1 MAENPL
7 EKTLDAQWL
16 ATQLQDR
23 SMRGIAIE
31 TAAMIRSGVIEIGT
45 HLPAVRELAQ
55 ALGVSPAT
63 VSAAWGQLR
72 RQKVIAGRGRNGV
85 WVCGDMLSPR
95 PARFEKI
102 GNFGEHIIAD
112 LALSSPDPELLPNL
126 LEAMQHGVGA
136 DNLNSY
142 QREAIAPSLLE
153 AAKQDWPYDAPAF
166 MSADGGFDGMNL
178 TLQTLLMQGSVV
190 AIEDPTATRL
200 LDMLDN
206 LGAQVIAVKCDEF
219 GPLPE
224 SLTQA
229 LLKNPSAFI
238 YQPRTHSHC
247 GHAINAERYAALA
260 EILSQSNTLIIE
272 DDGIGQLSCH
282 PPLSMGS
289 RLPDRTV
296 HVRSYSKAYGPDLRL
311 AVISGSKDLI
321 KQIKSFRNFGA
332 GWSSRILQEA
342 LAWLIKDPKT
352 QEGISHAKSVYAQRR
367 KAMSDA
373 LRIRGINIP
382 ERDGLAMWIPVP
394 SEQFALVTMA
404 ARGIAVLPGERSR
417 IGQGQFIRIS
427 TSQVKPEQVDLIA
440 DALVLAMGA

>member
-7 EKTLDAQWL
+7 VKTLDATWF
-16 ATQLQDR
+16 ASHLQDR
-23 SMRGIAIE
+23 SMRGIALE
-31 TAAMIRSGVIEIGT
+31 TATMIRSGVIEIGT

-55 ALGVSPAT
+55 SLGVSPAT

-85 WVCGDMLSPR
+85 WVCGDTLSPR

-112 LALSSPDPELLPNL
+112 LALSSPDPALLPDLRDAL
-126 LEAMQHGVGA
+126 LAGTQAE
-136 DNLNSY
+136 NLNSY
-142 QREAIAPSLLE
+142 QREAIAPALL
-153 AAKQDWPYDAPAF
+153 AAVKTSWPYEADAF
-166 MSADGGFDGMNL
+166 MAADGGFDAMNL

-190 AIEDPTATRL
+190 AIEDPTASRL

-206 LGAQVIAVKCDEF
+206 LNAQVLPVKCDEF
-219 GPLPE
+219 GPIPE
-224 SLTQA
+224 SLQLA
-229 LLKNPSAFI
+229 LAKNPSAFI

-247 GHAINAERYAALA
+247 GHALNTERYHALAAL
-260 EILSQSNTLIIE
+260 LRDSNTLIFE
-272 DDGIGQLSCH
+272 DDGIGQLSNFSSI
-282 PPLSMGS
+282 SMGS
-289 RLPDRTV
+289 VLPQRTV

-311 AVISGSKDLI
+311 AVISSSKDLI

-332 GWSSRILQEA
+332 GWSSRILQQA
-342 LAWLIKDPKT
+342 LAYLITDETT
-352 QEGISHAKSVYAQRR
+352 QQGIAHAKAVYAQRR

-373 LRIRGINIP
+373 LKIRGVNIP

-394 SEQFALVTMA
+394 SEQFALVTLA

-417 IGQGQFIRIS
+417 IGPGQFIRIS
-427 TSQVKPEQVDLIA
+427 TSQLKAEQVDIIA
-440 DALVLAMGA
+440 DAIVLALG

>member
-1 MAENPL
+1 MAENSP

-31 TAAMIRSGVIEIGT
+31 TAALIRSGVIEIGT

-112 LALSSPDPELLPNL
+112 LALSSPDPALLPEL
-126 LEAMQHGVGA
+126 HEAMQHGVSA

-142 QREAIAPSLLE
+142 QREAIAPALLD
-153 AAKQDWPYDAPAF
+153 AVKPDWPYNAPSF
-166 MSADGGFDGMNL
+166 MAADGGFDAMNL

-206 LGAQVIAVKCDEF
+206 LGAQVVPVKCDEF
-219 GPLPE
+219 GPIPE
-224 SLTQA
+224 SLQIA
-229 LLKNPSAFI
+229 LARKPSAFI

-247 GHAINAERYAALA
+247 GHAISAERYAQLVDAL
-260 EILSQSNTLIIE
+260 SHSNTLIIE
-272 DDGIGQLSCH
+272 DDGIGQLSCEK
-282 PPLSMGS
+282 PISMGS
-289 RLPDRTV
+289 ALPQRTI

-311 AVISGSKDLI
+311 AVISSSEDLI

-332 GWSSRILQEA
+332 GWSSRILQQA
-342 LAWLIKDPKT
+342 LAYLINDEKT
-352 QEGISHAKSVYAQRR
+352 QEGIEHAKRVYAQRR
-367 KAMSDA
+367 KALSDA
-373 LRIRGINIP
+373 LKIRGVNIP
-382 ERDGLAMWIPVP
+382 HRDGLAMLIPVP
-394 SEQFALVTMA
+394 SEQFALVTLA

-417 IGQGQFIRIS
+417 IGTGQFIRVS
-427 TSQVKPEQVDLIA
+427 TSQLKTEQVDIIA
-440 DALVLAMGA
+440 DAIVLALG